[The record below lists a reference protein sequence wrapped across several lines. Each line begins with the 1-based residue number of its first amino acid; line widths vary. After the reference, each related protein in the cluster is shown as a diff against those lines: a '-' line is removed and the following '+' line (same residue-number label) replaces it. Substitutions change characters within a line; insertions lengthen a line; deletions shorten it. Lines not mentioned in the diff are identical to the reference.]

1 MSISA
6 KLLKWYD
13 KNGRDLPWRNATD
26 PYPILVSEI
35 MLQQTQVSRGIL
47 YFEKWLE
54 LFPNFSSLAKAT
66 NKQVIE
72 AWAGLGYNRRA
83 LALRDIARQV
93 VARGVPESYEEWL
106 ALKGI
111 GPYTAS
117 AISVFSLQTKR
128 LPVDTNIRRVLGRVY
143 LGVHFPD
150 LSHDEAIIE
159 VSEELLKSKRFHD
172 IPQALFDLATMTCLK
187 TPLCEVCPLK
197 DSCKSSTDFL
207 SGKVITPK
215 RTIKKAIEKKHTGK
229 KYPDRIYRGRI
240 LKVVRE
246 KGSVKTNIIG
256 PEIDKTFNP
265 KTDGGWLKSMLDRLE
280 RDTMIEK
287 RNNYYQLCSK

>member
-1 MSISA
+1 MSIA
-6 KLLKWYD
+6 TKLLTWYD
-13 KNGRDLPWRNATD
+13 ENGRDLPWRKVTD

-35 MLQQTQVSRGIL
+35 MLQQTQVARGIL
-47 YFEKWLE
+47 YFEKWLA
-54 LFPNFSSLAKAT
+54 LFPDFESLAKAT
-66 NKQVIE
+66 NAQVIE

-93 VARGVPESYEEWL
+93 VERGVPESYEEWV

-150 LSHDEAIIE
+150 LSHDEQIISA
-159 VSEELLKSKRFHD
+159 SEELLKSKRFHD

-187 TPLCEVCPLK
+187 TPLCELCPLK
-197 DSCKSSTDFL
+197 ESCKSSDDFL
-207 SGKVITPK
+207 SGTITTPK
-215 RTIKKAIEKKHTGK
+215 RTIKKAVEKKHTGK
-229 KYPDRIYRGRI
+229 KHPDRIYRGRI
-240 LKVVRE
+240 LKLVRE
-246 KGSVKTNIIG
+246 KGRVKTETIG
-256 PEIDKTFNP
+256 PEIDETFNRA
-265 KTDGGWLKSMLDRLE
+265 KDREWLTSMLDRLE

-287 RNNYYQLCSK
+287 QNNYYQLCSK

>member
-1 MSISA
+1 MSIA
-6 KLLKWYD
+6 TKLLTWYD
-13 KNGRDLPWRNATD
+13 KNGRDLPWRNVTD

-47 YFEKWLE
+47 YFEKWLA
-54 LFPNFSSLAKAT
+54 LFPDFASLAKAT
-66 NKQVIE
+66 NAQVIE

-93 VARGVPESYEEWL
+93 VERGVPESYEEWL
-106 ALKGI
+106 TLKGI

-128 LPVDTNIRRVLGRVY
+128 LPVDTNIRRVLGRVF

-150 LSHDEAIIE
+150 LSHDAKIIE
-159 VSEELLKSKRFHD
+159 ASEELLKSKRFQD

-197 DSCKSSTDFL
+197 DSCKSSADFL

-215 RTIKKAIEKKHTGK
+215 RTIKKAVEKKHTGK

-240 LKVVRE
+240 LKLIRE
-246 KGSVKTNIIG
+246 KGRARAETIG
-256 PEIDKTFNP
+256 PEIDETFNQA
-265 KTDGGWLKSMLDRLE
+265 TDKEWLQSMLDRLE

-287 RNNYYQLCSK
+287 QNNYYQLCSK